1 MSSDPRA
8 RQRKPRTANRTPGTQ
23 ANPDTEGKPRNPAKG
38 TEGGRTHRL
47 RKRPVRRDPRPPS
60 GGSRRGSGTS
70 AERETARASA
80 LAGPQTR
87 QLLKALAAWRKGNFS
102 VRLPEEWV
110 GIEGKVAEAFN
121 DAVELNQRLTRELQ
135 RLARVAGKEG
145 KLGERATL
153 GGAGGGLAG

>member
-23 ANPDTEGKPRNPAKG
+23 ANPDPEGTPRNPAKG

-70 AERETARASA
+70 GERETARGAVLGS
-80 LAGPQTR
+80 PQTR
-87 QLLKALAAWRKGNFS
+87 QLMRALAAVRKGDFS
-102 VRLPEEWV
+102 VRLPEDWV
-110 GIEGKVAEAFN
+110 AIEGKVAEAFN
-121 DAVELNQRLTRELQ
+121 GAVELNQ
-135 RLARVAGKEG
+135 
-145 KLGERATL
+145 
-153 GGAGGGLAG
+153 